1 MKHILLAGASVLAL
15 TVASAPAFAGL
26 ATYSYSYTGTF
37 ETLQV
42 TDSGTYDIVALGAQ
56 GGGANGNTGG
66 YGAKAESLVTLTAG
80 ETLSIAVGGA
90 GGSGNYGG
98 GGGGGSFIAAGSTA
112 LVVAG
117 GGGGSFLIGNGLAST
132 ATGGSGV
139 GGAASNAGGGGGFLG
154 SGSTYSGALFTG
166 GTGGGGF
173 AAGLQGG
180 SSQNSGLTGGFGGGG
195 GVNDSQSYIGGGG
208 GGGYTG
214 GDGGGSAPGG
224 GGTSFGQTITGGV
237 NSGNGYITI
246 TETSSSDAVPEPAS
260 IALLGAGLASLGMIR
275 RRVRR

>member
-15 TVASAPAFAGL
+15 SAASPSAFAGL
-26 ATYSYSYTGTF
+26 DTYSYAYTGTF
-37 ETLQV
+37 ETLHV
-42 TDSGTYDIVALGAQ
+42 TDSGTYDIVAYGAQ

-117 GGGGSFLIGNGLAST
+117 GGGGAFWTGNGLASA
-132 ATGGSGV
+132 ATGGLGL

-154 SGSTYSGALFTG
+154 SGSTYSGPLFTG

-180 SSQNSGLTGGFGGGG
+180 GSGGFGGGG
-195 GVNDSQSYIGGGG
+195 GVNDTLSYFGGGG

-214 GDGGGSAPGG
+214 GDGGGSAAGG

-237 NSGNGYITI
+237 NSGNGSITI
-246 TETSSSDAVPEPAS
+246 TETSSSDAVPEPGS
-260 IALLGAGLASLGMIR
+260 IALLSAGLAGLGMIR
-275 RRVRR
+275 RRVRS